1 MNSSKISIP
10 KVAKPLKLFIKKNK
24 KLIYNPKILLAL
36 KKPANLKKIT
46 LPDNFS
52 YDKKNNKIIQIFNNK
67 RYTKEFKSLEL
78 KEKRKLKYYGKNI
91 YDRID
96 DKVINRDLIF
106 KKKKV
111 NGIEVLRKKYET
123 RIVKNNQLYK
133 KIVSTPR
140 LRSLPQKAK
149 RYMVLCIRV
158 SCT

>member
-78 KEKRKLKYYGKNI
+78 KEKRKLKYYGNNI
-91 YDRID
+91 YDRIG
-96 DKVINRDLIF
+96 DKVINRALIF

-111 NGIEVLRKKYET
+111 NGIEV
-123 RIVKNNQLYK
+123 
-133 KIVSTPR
+133 
-140 LRSLPQKAK
+140 
-149 RYMVLCIRV
+149 
-158 SCT
+158 